1 MVRRTILCRM
11 SVLPPENLIGM
22 NGLQV
27 KGTKAVSKDTKGLPR
42 GSLLVLS
49 NYSTT
54 FREIKL
60 PGHRI
65 YYVPPRMV
73 GSIADWSGKDRTDGA
88 SWLVD
93 HAADMGFNAIWFSP
107 LGQPTAVEKISHGQM
122 RSGSYYA
129 QRDHFR
135 LGDEFSAGMGS
146 DEDLKHLQHFAQK
159 AREKG
164 VRLYADL
171 VCNHVAADHPLVHD
185 EDRAIADILKKTGG
199 EVEHIRGSKG
209 KLIGLAWR
217 EDGEEKSFYLKF
229 RRKDDFTLLIG
240 GPAEDPWS
248 DVAHINYSSP
258 EAKRFFIFGDDK
270 EQGYFKKVIDWS
282 LKAGFSDF
290 RCDAAYL
297 IPPDCWQALISH
309 AHAQKPD
316 AVFMAETLT
325 TDVEKVERLQK
336 ATITDAGGKTRPA
349 FDLGML
355 GIYWWNFRDDW
366 LPKAEVPRVNAMAK
380 FGGAGSPDNHD
391 TENTIAGSA
400 RKAFNN
406 AADANRHIAEVSV
419 RDYAVAVM
427 TGNSSY
433 MQMGYEYCNE
443 KQNHVFKGQ
452 VTPQDFANLQNTRG
466 GGEMDIRARIRA
478 INELHESLDIK
489 NCRVA
494 FRHHGTVGDGSILR
508 LALDY
513 VDADSGAVKASAVLL
528 MNRKPEKGPVALPA
542 AYADELAQAGL
553 SAAESNDSGGA
564 IRDVA
569 IFHTPLPPAAAPQAA
584 PRRAAGGRHPRP

>member
-1 MVRRTILCRM
+1 M
-11 SVLPPENLIGM
+11 
-22 NGLQV
+22 
-27 KGTKAVSKDTKGLPR
+27 
-42 GSLLVLS
+42 
-49 NYSTT
+49 
-54 FREIKL
+54 

-73 GSIADWSGKDRTDGA
+73 GAVTDWSGKDQPGGA
-88 SWLVD
+88 SWLID
-93 HAADMGFNAIWFSP
+93 HVADLGLNAIWFSP
-107 LGQPTAVEKISHGQM
+107 MGQPTAVEKISHGQM

-135 LGDEFSAGMGS
+135 LGDEFSAGQG
-146 DEDLKHLQHFAQK
+146 DEEDLKHLQHFAQK
-159 AREKG
+159 AKEKG

-171 VCNHVAADHPLVHD
+171 VCNHVAADHPLVFE
-185 EDRAIADILKKTGG
+185 EDRAIADILKKTNG
-199 EVEHIRGSKG
+199 EVERIRGSKG
-209 KLIGLAWR
+209 KLIGLSWR
-217 EDGEEKSFYLKF
+217 EDGEEKSFHLKF
-229 RRKDDFTLLIG
+229 RRKDDFTLQLG

-270 EQGYFKKVIDWS
+270 EEGYFKKVIDWS
-282 LKAGFSDF
+282 IKAGFTDF

-297 IPPDCWQALISH
+297 IPPDCWQALINH

-325 TDVEKVERLQK
+325 TEVEKVERLQK
-336 ATITDAGGKTRPA
+336 ATITDANGKERPA

-366 LPKAEVPRVNAMAK
+366 LPKSEVPRVNAMAT

-400 RKAFNN
+400 RKAFNG
-406 AADANRHIAEVSV
+406 AAQADRHIAEVSV

-433 MQMGYEYCNE
+433 VQMGYEFCNE

-452 VTPQDFANLQNTRG
+452 VTPQDFKDLEARRAG
-466 GGEMDIRARIRA
+466 GDMDIRARMRG
-478 INELHESLDIK
+478 INDLHERMDVG
-489 NCRVA
+489 NCRAV
-494 FRHHGTVGDGSILR
+494 FRHHGAVGDGSILR

-513 VDADSGAVKASAVLL
+513 VDVDSGAVKASAVLL
-528 MNRKPEKGPVALPA
+528 MNRRPEAGPVKLPDT
-542 AYADELAQAGL
+542 YIKEITDAGL
-553 SAAESNDSGGA
+553 GKAEAHKNSNEIND
-564 IRDVA
+564 IV
-569 IFHTPLPPAAAPQAA
+569 IFHTPLPPAAAIAPAA
-584 PRRAAGGRHPRP
+584 PRAAAARRPRP

>member
-1 MVRRTILCRM
+1 M
-11 SVLPPENLIGM
+11 
-22 NGLQV
+22 
-27 KGTKAVSKDTKGLPR
+27 
-42 GSLLVLS
+42 
-49 NYSTT
+49 
-54 FREIKL
+54 

-73 GSIADWSGKDRTDGA
+73 GSIDSWSGKDRADGA
-88 SWLVD
+88 SWLID
-93 HAADMGFNAIWFSP
+93 HAADMGFNALWFSP
-107 LGQPTAVEKISHGQM
+107 MGQPTAVEKMSHGEN

-135 LGDEFSAGMGS
+135 LGDEFSAGRGQ
-146 DEDLKHLQHFAQK
+146 DEDLKHLQHFAKK

-171 VCNHVAADHPLVHD
+171 VCNHVAADHALVLR
-185 EDRAIADILKKTGG
+185 EDAAIADIKREAGANLTPL
-199 EVEHIRGSKG
+199 RGADGS
-209 KLIGLAWR
+209 LIGIKWPAA
-217 EDGEEKSFYLKF
+217 ETSGAAGVPQEYLFKF
-229 RRKDDFTLLIG
+229 KRNADFTLQIG

-248 DVAHINYSSP
+248 DVAHINYASP
-258 EAKRFFIFGDDK
+258 EAKRFFIFGDAH
-270 EQGYFKKVIDWS
+270 EEGYFKKVIDWS
-282 LKAGFSDF
+282 LKAGFTDF

-297 IPPDCWQALISH
+297 IPPDCWQALITH

-325 TDVEKVERLQK
+325 TETAKVEEMQK
-336 ATITDAGGKTRPA
+336 ATLTDANGKTRPA

-366 LPKAEVPRVNAMAK
+366 LPKGEVPRVNAMAK

-419 RDYAVAVM
+419 RDYAVSVM

-452 VTPQDFANLQNTRG
+452 VTPQDFTNLQSARAD
-466 GGEMDIRARIRA
+466 GEMDIRARIRA
-478 INELHESLDIK
+478 INALHESMDVK

-494 FRHHGTVGDGSILR
+494 IRHHGEVGDGALLR

-513 VDADSGAVKASAVLL
+513 IDADSGAVTASAVLL
-528 MNRKPEKGPVALPA
+528 LNRKPEKGAVPLPA
-542 AYADELAQAGL
+542 AYVDEMAAAGL
-553 SAAESNDSGGA
+553 AAAAGDSAQDG
-564 IRDVA
+564 RDVA
-569 IFHTPLPPAAAPQAA
+569 IFHTPLPPLPQAQPA
-584 PRRAAGGRHPRP
+584 PRRAAQGRQPRP

>member
-1 MVRRTILCRM
+1 M
-11 SVLPPENLIGM
+11 
-22 NGLQV
+22 
-27 KGTKAVSKDTKGLPR
+27 
-42 GSLLVLS
+42 
-49 NYSTT
+49 
-54 FREIKL
+54 

-73 GSIADWSGKDRTDGA
+73 GAINDWSGKDAPDGA
-88 SWLVD
+88 SWLLD
-93 HAADMGFNAIWFSP
+93 HVADQKFNAIWFSP
-107 LGQPTAVEKISHGQM
+107 MGQPTAVEKISHGQM

-135 LGDEFSAGMGS
+135 LGDEFSAGKGD
-146 DEDLKHLQHFAQK
+146 DEDIKHLQHFAQK
-159 AREKG
+159 AKEKG

-171 VCNHVAADHPLVHD
+171 VCNHVAADHSLVAA
-185 EDRAIADILKKTGG
+185 EDAAIADIKRDA
-199 EVEHIRGSKG
+199 RGSITPLHG
-209 KLIGLAWR
+209 LDGSLIGIKWPAAHGDQ
-217 EDGEEKSFYLKF
+217 EYLFKF
-229 RRKDDFTLLIG
+229 KRNDDFTLQIG

-248 DVAHINYSSP
+248 DVAHINYASP
-258 EAKRFFIFGDDK
+258 EAKRFFIFGDQN

-282 LKAGFSDF
+282 IKAGFTDF

-297 IPPDCWQALISH
+297 IPPDCWQALITH
-309 AHAQKPD
+309 ARNQKPD

-325 TDVEKVERLQK
+325 TDTQKVEEMRK
-336 ATITDAGGKTRPA
+336 ATITEANGKTRPA

-366 LPKAEVPRVNAMAK
+366 LPKHEVPRVNAMAK

-400 RKAFNN
+400 RKAFNR
-406 AADANRHIAEVSV
+406 AATPDRHVAEVSV

-433 MQMGYEYCNE
+433 VQMGYEFCNE

-452 VTPQDFANLQNTRG
+452 VSPQDFKNLQTKRVG
-466 GGEMDIRARIRA
+466 GTLDIRDRIRA
-478 INELHESLDIK
+478 INDLHSKMDVK

-494 FRHHGTVGDGSILR
+494 FRHYGEVGDGAILR

-528 MNRKPEKGPVALPA
+528 LNRKPEKGA
-542 AYADELAQAGL
+542 AAVPQAYIDEMSAAGL
-553 SAAESNDSGGA
+553 QSADMNKKSHEIND
-564 IRDVA
+564 VT
-569 IFHTPLPPAAAPQAA
+569 IFHTPVGGMPAARPA
-584 PRRAAGGRHPRP
+584 PRQAAGGRGPRP